1 MRRRRS
7 LQAALAIASPFV
19 AGCLGSDS
27 DPELTDVE
35 LVTDTLFHTV
45 ERRYEFVLE
54 RDDEVTITLKPDD
67 EGLAT
72 VSLWSRTEAS
82 YLIEGEVTDGQPAS
96 FEAMIE
102 TPGEH
107 SCTVDAA
114 ETEVDVEIV
123 ARRVTG
129 GT

>member
-1 MRRRRS
+1 
-7 LQAALAIASPFV
+7 
-19 AGCLGSDS
+19 
-27 DPELTDVE
+27 
-35 LVTDTLFHTV
+35 
-45 ERRYEFVLE
+45 
-54 RDDEVTITLKPDD
+54 
-67 EGLAT
+67 
-72 VSLWSRTEAS
+72 
-82 YLIEGEVTDGQPAS
+82 
-96 FEAMIE
+96 MIE